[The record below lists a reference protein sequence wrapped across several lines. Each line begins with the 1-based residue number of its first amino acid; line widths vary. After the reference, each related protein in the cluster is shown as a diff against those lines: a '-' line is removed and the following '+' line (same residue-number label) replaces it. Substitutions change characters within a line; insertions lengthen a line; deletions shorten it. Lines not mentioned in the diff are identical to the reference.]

1 MKVSGF
7 TFIRNAV
14 LYDYP
19 IVESIR
25 SLLQLVDEMVVAVGK
40 SDDATEDLIRAIG
53 SDKLRIVPT
62 VWDDSLR
69 EGGRVLA
76 AETDKALAAI
86 APDADWA
93 FYLQGDEAIHE
104 EDYATIR
111 QAMARYAERKEVEGL
126 LFRYRHF
133 YGSYDYVGT
142 SRRWYRHEIRVIR
155 PHIGVHSYKDAQ
167 GFRIGDRKLNV
178 VPIDAF
184 VYHYGWVKPPRIQ
197 QRKVSTFHR
206 LYHSDEWIESHV
218 PQTETYDYS
227 RIDMLKKI
235 RRHASGRHA
244 GPHRPQR
251 LGFRIRPGLFQASR
265 PETPVAVLY
274 RTSHGKTHR
283 RIQELPPHR
292 PIARGMTRTPS

>member
-25 SLLQLVDEMVVAVGK
+25 SLLPLVDEMVVAIGK

-111 QAMARYAERKEVEGL
+111 QAMARYAKRKEVEGL

-227 RIDMLKKI
+227 RIDMLKKFDGT
-235 RRHASGRHA
+235 H
-244 GPHRPQR
+244 P
-251 LGFRIRPGLFQASR
+251 
-265 PETPVAVLY
+265 AVM
-274 RTSHGKTHR
+274 RDR
-283 RIQELPPHR
+283 
-292 PIARGMTRTPS
+292 IARKDWDFVFDPACSKPRGLRHRLLYFIERLTGKRIGEYKNYRLIGR

>member
-111 QAMARYAERKEVEGL
+111 
-126 LFRYRHF
+126 
-133 YGSYDYVGT
+133 
-142 SRRWYRHEIRVIR
+142 
-155 PHIGVHSYKDAQ
+155 
-167 GFRIGDRKLNV
+167 
-178 VPIDAF
+178 
-184 VYHYGWVKPPRIQ
+184 
-197 QRKVSTFHR
+197 
-206 LYHSDEWIESHV
+206 
-218 PQTETYDYS
+218 
-227 RIDMLKKI
+227 
-235 RRHASGRHA
+235 
-244 GPHRPQR
+244 
-251 LGFRIRPGLFQASR
+251 
-265 PETPVAVLY
+265 
-274 RTSHGKTHR
+274 
-283 RIQELPPHR
+283 
-292 PIARGMTRTPS
+292 

>member
-25 SLLQLVDEMVVAVGK
+25 SLLPLVDEMIVAVGK
-40 SDDATEDLIRAIG
+40 SEDATEDLIRNIG
-53 SDKLRIVPT
+53 SDKIRIIQT

-93 FYLQGDEAIHE
+93 FYLQGDEAVHE
-104 EDYATIR
+104 EDYDTIR
-111 QAMARYAERKEVEGL
+111 QAMTRYAERKEVEGL

-142 SRRWYRHEIRVIR
+142 SRRWYRHEIRIIR

-178 VPIDAF
+178 VPIEAF

-218 PQTETYDYS
+218 PQTESYDYS
-227 RIDMLKKI
+227 QIDMLK
-235 RRHASGRHA
+235 RFEDTHPAVMRE
-244 GPHRPQR
+244 
-251 LGFRIRPGLFQASR
+251 RIARKDWDFVFDHTASR
-265 PETPVAVLY
+265 PRGLRHRLLY
-274 RTSHGKTHR
+274 FIERLTGK
-283 RIQELPPHR
+283 RIGEYKNYRLIGR
-292 PIARGMTRTPS
+292 